1 MPFIKRT
8 PEETRKASK
17 AIEASEKITDE
28 AIKRGEYDVENI
40 LKRFK
45 EIEELEK
52 SKEKPKEKTKVTKK
66 DLKKSIN
73 KLFKEEAISEKRKDK
88 LLEYIE
94 NKEYEKVIK
103 ALEKKGSCF

>member
-8 PEETRKASK
+8 PEERKIAAK
-17 AIEASEKITDE
+17 AIEENEKKTAELLAS
-28 AIKRGEYDVENI
+28 GYYDVENI

-52 SKEKPKEKTKVTKK
+52 SKEEPKVTKK

-73 KLFKEEAISEKRKDK
+73 KLFKEEAISEKRKVK

-103 ALEKKGSCF
+103 ALEKKGVVFDQKY